1 MNIGDKLIYIAH
13 SNRRTLV
20 YGKTYTLSEI
30 CEMSD
35 NDNYNDSVCLVEE
48 EYQNTYFFMSDF
60 ISIKEYRKLKLQKI
74 NESRR

>member
-1 MNIGDKLIYIAH
+1 MNIGDKLIYIVH
-13 SNRRTLV
+13 SNRHTLT
-20 YGKTYTLSEI
+20 YGETYTLSEI
-30 CEMSD
+30 CEIGD
-35 NDNYNDSVCLVEE
+35 NDNYNDIICLVEE